1 MALFRR
7 HKKHESEAEQSPQ
20 VVFEVDTKPT
30 GDTKPMGSTNPMGDT
45 KPTGDTKPMGRVE
58 PMVGSARSAG
68 IIRGKGRGR
77 TQDEPASD
85 IKPTGVVKPDAKMAK
100 SKRRKGAVKGVLSG
114 EVLVSSPAKK
124 HYTFA
129 LYCCLL
135 IILYMGYVFSSQ
147 RLQREQIECRIELQ
161 KTRAKSLLYSSE
173 KISASRHS
181 NITSEVEKRGINIKE
196 WPTPPQVI
204 GKDETKKH

>member
-45 KPTGDTKPMGRVE
+45 KPTDDTK
-58 PMVGSARSAG
+58 
-68 IIRGKGRGR
+68 GKGRGR

-161 KTRAKSLLYSSE
+161 KRRAKSLLYSSE

>member
-20 VVFEVDTKPT
+20 VVFEVDTKPI
-30 GDTKPMGSTNPMGDT
+30 GDTKPMGSTYPMGDT

-68 IIRGKGRGR
+68 KGRGR
-77 TQDEPASD
+77 TQDEPARD

-114 EVLVSSPAKK
+114 EVLVSAPAKK

-161 KTRAKSLLYSSE
+161 KRRAKSLLYSSE

>member
-58 PMVGSARSAG
+58 PMVGSARSVG

>member
-30 GDTKPMGSTNPMGDT
+30 GDTKPMGDT
-45 KPTGDTKPMGRVE
+45 KPTGGTKPMRATM
-58 PMVGSARSAG
+58 PMGATTS
-68 IIRGKGRGR
+68 
-77 TQDEPASD
+77 ASD
-85 IKPTGVVKPDAKMAK
+85 IKPTGAVKPDAKMAK
-100 SKRRKGAVKGVLSG
+100 SNRRKGAVKGVLSG

-124 HYTFA
+124 HYIFA

-181 NITSEVEKRGINIKE
+181 NITSEVEKRGIEIKE

-204 GKDETKKH
+204 GKDEAKKH